1 MCFLDVRG
9 KPEHDIEEKET
20 EYDCKE
26 KKAEHD
32 SNKRKSEDDRKTKPR
47 SQNGAFYLC
56 SQPP

>member
-20 EYDCKE
+20 EYD
-26 KKAEHD
+26 

-47 SQNGAFYLC
+47 SQNGFMLSTAMNTAV
-56 SQPP
+56 S